1 MVHLSINEVDF
12 GFTLVLGRVVLRFG
26 AGVCYPAHIQYID
39 RNGKWH
45 WYWSRR

>member
-26 AGVCYPAHIQYID
+26 AGVYPAHIQYID